1 MQEQNEGGTK
11 HLRLAHGEAPKEGS
25 RHESQLAF
33 GAMTVGKL

>member
-25 RHESQLAF
+25 RQSPSWHLEL
-33 GAMTVGKL
+33 